1 MTTKKEILE
10 AIRKTCLR
18 CCCGSVKAVNE
29 CTTEKSKVM
38 HKDYEICPLYP
49 FRMGIDPNP
58 CRDGNIAN
66 LHKNFPAGDR
76 IKDISSVVQV
86 I

>member
-18 CCCGSVKAVNE
+18 CCCGSYKAVDE

-38 HKDYEICPLYP
+38 HQEYEICPLYP
-49 FRMGIDPNP
+49 FRAGIDPNP
-58 CRDGNIAN
+58 CRDGKN
-66 LHKNFPAGDR
+66 LIVNKNPSCAEMGNLQ
-76 IKDISSVVQV
+76 K
-86 I
+86 